1 VLRAAQP
8 ATNDRLPLGNN
19 GTTMTAQTP
28 RKISALKEWSLRLGL
43 VMTSLLVALVL
54 AEIVVRIALPISDRR
69 DNITLDGQVITSFV
83 TPGLTYRQV
92 SSEYDV
98 ITTIT
103 DKGHRAP
110 EVNGN
115 PDVIFV
121 GDSFTFGYGLG
132 DEQTFPMIYCTSLGI
147 TCANLGLPSSGT
159 LRQMERLEQFL
170 TDWGW
175 RPREVKLFFFGMS
188 SSFSSGNDFVDN
200 YERERRARAP
210 QATAPDAQ
218 PQQEGGLAER
228 VIGMQ
233 AFLLRYSNLVRV
245 AKFYAGPL
253 LRSLIVAEPGEER
266 MALALEATRAAL
278 VRLDELSRREQFSYE
293 IYLIGPVHDILRG
306 TAADTLSTLNGLAPQ
321 PAVSTA
327 LLFTDDP
334 STYYF
339 SFDGH
344 LNPLGSRRVA
354 DFLIERSGG
363 RPAP

>member
-1 VLRAAQP
+1 
-8 ATNDRLPLGNN
+8 
-19 GTTMTAQTP
+19 
-28 RKISALKEWSLRLGL
+28 
-43 VMTSLLVALVL
+43 
-54 AEIVVRIALPISDRR
+54 
-69 DNITLDGQVITSFV
+69 
-83 TPGLTYRQV
+83 
-92 SSEYDV
+92 
-98 ITTIT
+98 
-103 DKGHRAP
+103 
-110 EVNGN
+110 
-115 PDVIFV
+115 
-121 GDSFTFGYGLG
+121 
-132 DEQTFPMIYCTSLGI
+132 
-147 TCANLGLPSSGT
+147 
-159 LRQMERLEQFL
+159 L

-293 IYLIGPVHDILRG
+293 IYLIVPVHDILRG